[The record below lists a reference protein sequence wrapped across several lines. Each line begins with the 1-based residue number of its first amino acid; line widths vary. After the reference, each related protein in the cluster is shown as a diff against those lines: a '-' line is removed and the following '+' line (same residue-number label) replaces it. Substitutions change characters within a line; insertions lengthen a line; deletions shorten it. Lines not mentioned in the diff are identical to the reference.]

1 MKIGLVPL
9 WAMTLAACA
18 AQVPRTEFERP
29 DAGAGLTNPVEGV
42 RDAAG
47 AGVADDGGRAA
58 ANDAEST
65 APPVSTQ
72 SPVDE
77 AAAPP
82 PPVPASSDAGKSFA
96 GDYAGVIKFRRMLSV
111 GSLGSINVLISI
123 YATAQIADD
132 PAGKSQNLSASPCHA
147 DCAGTGTG
155 VLSQSTIQIP
165 DVVMTTTHLD
175 AVPFSVT
182 GSGGSEA
189 WSTPELHGPI
199 GWKWTSPSDKIPT
212 SATDS
217 RVFDQDGDKSPG
229 VTLNVLWQ
237 GMTTPIS
244 FVQTERDTLSGSV
257 ASNGDLVGKTMN
269 ATEQQVLT
277 NIAGTA
283 ITSAADPNIADNTV
297 RLVHVPAPLTCQQL
311 IAQTGTLFP

>member
-29 DAGAGLTNPVEGV
+29 DAGAGLTNPAEGV
-42 RDAAG
+42 RDAGGAVEDRGQAAG
-47 AGVADDGGRAA
+47 SDS
-58 ANDAEST
+58 EST

-72 SPVDE
+72 GPVDE

-82 PPVPASSDAGKSFA
+82 VPASPDAGESFVGA
-96 GDYAGVIKFRRMLSV
+96 YAGVIKFRRMLSV

-123 YATAQIADD
+123 YATAQIAND
-132 PAGKSQNLSASPCHA
+132 PAGKSQTLSASPCHA

-182 GSGGSEA
+182 GSGGSQA

-217 RVFDQDGDKSPG
+217 RVFDQDGDRNPG

-283 ITSAADPNIADNTV
+283 ITSAADPNVADNAA

-311 IAQTGTLFP
+311 LAQIGTLFP